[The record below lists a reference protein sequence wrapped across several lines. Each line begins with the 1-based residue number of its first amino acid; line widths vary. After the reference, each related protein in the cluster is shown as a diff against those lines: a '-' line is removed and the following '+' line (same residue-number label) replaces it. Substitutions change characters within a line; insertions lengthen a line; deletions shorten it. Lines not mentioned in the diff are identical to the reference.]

1 MAVIIKTNLKPN
13 TSLNSVH
20 TVKKLIESL
29 GGADKAKSIKLR
41 GVLKE
46 FETNSD
52 IRVLT
57 FKTNICYSHKAKEL
71 ARLNNYVKAI
81 VCAINLDIFADKSCH
96 TNKQKIRT
104 IKSALLIEKLIKD
117 NNFTNQKNKFSH
129 SVLKDIIGEYV
140 KIDTLNRYSNK
151 AKELVEINF
160 LQFNVLIL
168 NALEVLKSKYSDR
181 VLVNCQIR
189 INTTDVSIFKEF
201 DTADTAL
208 QYVRVCLLNDIK
220 QQQNLN
226 QTSKAKKLKI

>member
-1 MAVIIKTNLKPN
+1 MTAIIKTNLKPN

-29 GGADKAKSIKLR
+29 GGVDKAKSIKLK

-46 FETNSD
+46 FETNGD
-52 IRVLT
+52 IRALT

-71 ARLNNYVKAI
+71 SRLNNYVKAI
-81 VCAINLDIFADKSCH
+81 VCAINLDNKNCH

-104 IKSALLIEKLIKD
+104 IKVALLIEKLIKD

-129 SVLKDIIGEYV
+129 SLLKNIIGEYI
-140 KIDTLNRYSNK
+140 KLDTLNRYSNK
-151 AKELVEINF
+151 AKQLVEINF
-160 LQFNVLIL
+160 LQFNASIL
-168 NALEVLKSKYSDR
+168 NALEILKSKKSDKT
-181 VLVNCQIR
+181 LVDCQIR

-201 DTADTAL
+201 DTTDTAL
-208 QYVRVCLLNDIK
+208 QYVRVCLLDDIK

-226 QTSKAKKLKI
+226 HASKAKKLKI